1 MPKLSLPCPR
11 CAKPLVLKSETKLS
25 NSTLRSFTCG
35 HAFAVDQL
43 PTYETDSLEL
53 QNLAKTKTL
62 RPYQIEGVEFILKS
76 LSQGAGCVLADQ
88 MRLGKTNQ
96 ALMAALNHPNFKD
109 LDFNVLVQVR
119 AANVWQWV
127 REIRDWCDNLPNA
140 VWVIEGTKN
149 WIPPGFKFYVISMDT
164 FSRQGT
170 CKACKHQF
178 HEEGCSR
185 CLKAGK
191 SCRVCIPAGDAISD
205 QLLEFGFKLCIVD
218 EAHSFKNTDSQRSRA
233 LTAFLKNI
241 ERSEL
246 EQTWTFT
253 CPMPHKESDF
263 TKVLNVQPGETV
275 KDAYKRASLK
285 THPDV
290 GGSGDAFRKVNE
302 AYLALQAAEGRS
314 TEKASWT
321 EKVTIQ
327 TSTAEAMRNVSKTS
341 HCPICG
347 ATVQQSAALHLET
360 KRNCGIIMLTGTPI
374 KNRADEYFVPLNLI
388 APEQFPSQTA
398 FRKTWIGEDGRRINP
413 CRLEAFKER
422 IAPFVLRR
430 EKEDIYK
437 DLPSMNR
444 IFTVIE
450 VADERLR
457 KAYNMVLDEME
468 ADSLFKDSKSHGG
481 SFFDSIGKLQKLRRI
496 CGLAKVNWVADYA
509 ETFLYD
515 SDKAK
520 LAIGYH
526 HLDVRDALSYQLTQF
541 GTCKLDGADSPQ
553 TKDRIA
559 HKYFRTAPEQVLLLG
574 ETACKEGLELVY
586 IENAL
591 VTERQWSS
599 AEEEQFEYRFYNPDL
614 EYLKK
619 LGLENKRTQVEY
631 IVAKGT
637 IDQFFYE
644 LVEEKRAIFGET
656 IATHWD
662 MTTDSGS
669 FKDLVERTLA
679 TRL

>member
-11 CAKPLVLKSETKLS
+11 CAKPLVLKSETKLG
-25 NSTLRSFTCG
+25 NSTLRSFACG

-62 RPYQIEGVEFILKS
+62 RPYQVEGVEFILKS

-109 LDFNVLVQVR
+109 LDFSVLVQVR

-178 HEEGCSR
+178 HEDFAENGTGCSR

-205 QLLEFGFKLCIVD
+205 QLLKFGFKLCIVD

-241 ERSEL
+241 ERSTL
-246 EQTWTFT
+246 VHNFHFT
-253 CPMPHKESDF
+253 CPMCSEQWDEPVEVQVNQADA
-263 TKVLNVQPGETV
+263 TK
-275 KDAYKRASLK
+275 R
-285 THPDV
+285 
-290 GGSGDAFRKVNE
+290 
-302 AYLALQAAEGRS
+302 
-314 TEKASWT
+314 
-321 EKVTIQ
+321 
-327 TSTAEAMRNVSKTS
+327 VSKTS
-341 HCPICG
+341 ACLKCF
-347 ATVQQSAALHLET
+347 AKVSMSAALHLET

-398 FRKTWIGEDGRRINP
+398 FRKTWIAEDGRRINP
-413 CRLEAFKER
+413 FRLEAFKER

-481 SFFDSIGKLQKLRRI
+481 GFFDSIGKLQKLRRI

-656 IATHWD
+656 IATNWD

-669 FKDLVERTLA
+669 FKDLVERTMA

>member
-11 CAKPLVLKSETKLS
+11 CAKPLVLKSETKLG

-43 PTYETDSLEL
+43 PAYETDSLEL

-109 LDFNVLVQVR
+109 LDFSVLVQVR

-178 HEEGCSR
+178 HEDYTENGTGCSR
-185 CLKAGK
+185 CTKTGK
-191 SCRVCIPAGDAISD
+191 SCRVCQSAGDAISD

-241 ERSEL
+241 ERSTL
-246 EQTWTFT
+246 VHNFHFT
-253 CPMPHKESDF
+253 CPMCSEQWDEPVEVQVNQADA
-263 TKVLNVQPGETV
+263 TK
-275 KDAYKRASLK
+275 R
-285 THPDV
+285 
-290 GGSGDAFRKVNE
+290 
-302 AYLALQAAEGRS
+302 
-314 TEKASWT
+314 
-321 EKVTIQ
+321 
-327 TSTAEAMRNVSKTS
+327 VSKTS
-341 HCPICG
+341 ACLKCF
-347 ATVQQSAALHLET
+347 AKVSMSAALHLET

-398 FRKTWIGEDGRRINP
+398 FRKTWIAEDGRRINP
-413 CRLEAFKER
+413 YHLEAFKER

-457 KAYNMVLDEME
+457 KAYNQVLDEME
-468 ADSLFKDSKSHGG
+468 ADRLFKDSKSHGG
-481 SFFDSIGKLQKLRRI
+481 GFFENIGKLQKLRRI

-515 SDKAK
+515 SDRAK

-656 IATHWD
+656 IATNWD

-669 FKDLVERTLA
+669 FKDLVERTMA

>member
-1 MPKLSLPCPR
+1 
-11 CAKPLVLKSETKLS
+11 VLKSEYKVGKS
-25 NSTLRSFTCG
+25 VLRSFTCG
-35 HAFAVDQL
+35 HTFASEVL
-43 PTYETDSLEL
+43 PAWETESLEIH
-53 QNLAKTKTL
+53 NVSGSKTL
-62 RPYQIEGVEFILKS
+62 RPYQVEGVEFGLNA
-76 LSQGAGCVLADQ
+76 LQNQAGFVLADQ

-96 ALMAALNHPNFKD
+96 GLMIAKNHP
-109 LDFNVLVQVR
+109 DFNKPDFAVLVLVR

-127 REIRDWCDNLPNA
+127 REIRDWCSTLPNA

-149 WIPPGFKFYVISMDT
+149 WIPPGFKFYVVSMDT

-178 HEEGCSR
+178 HEEACSR
-185 CLKAGK
+185 CSKKGVE
-191 SCRVCIPAGDAISD
+191 CRVCQPAGDAMSD
-205 QLLEFGFKLCIVD
+205 LLLEFGFKLCIVD

-241 ERSEL
+241 ERSTL
-246 EQTWTFT
+246 QHTFHFT
-253 CPMPHKESDF
+253 CPMCSEQWDEPIEIKVDQHDA
-263 TKVLNVQPGETV
+263 TKRVS
-275 KDAYKRASLK
+275 KSSACLK
-285 THPDV
+285 CF
-290 GGSGDAFRKVNE
+290 AKVN
-302 AYLALQAAEGRS
+302 
-314 TEKASWT
+314 
-321 EKVTIQ
+321 
-327 TSTAEAMRNVSKTS
+327 M
-341 HCPICG
+341 
-347 ATVQQSAALHLET
+347 SAALHLET
-360 KRNCGIIMLTGTPI
+360 KRNCGIVMLTGTPI

-388 APEQFPSQTA
+388 APEQFPSLKQFKT
-398 FRKTWIGEDGRRINP
+398 TWIAVDGRRINP
-413 CRLEAFKER
+413 YRLDAFKQK

-430 EKEDIYK
+430 EKEDIYT
-437 DLPSMNR
+437 DLPKMNR
-444 IFTVIE
+444 IFTVITID
-450 VADERLR
+450 DERLK
-457 KAYNMVLDEME
+457 KAYNQVLDEME
-468 ADSLFKDSKSHGG
+468 ADTAFRTTKSNGG
-481 SFFDSIGKLQKLRRI
+481 GFFENIGKLQKLRHI

-515 SDKAK
+515 SEKAK

-526 HLDVRDALSYQLTQF
+526 HLDVRDALSYQLAQF
-541 GTCKLDGADSPQ
+541 GTCKLDGADNPQ

-559 HKYFRTAPEQVLLLG
+559 HKYFRTAPEQILLLG
-574 ETACKEGLELVY
+574 ETACKEGLELMY

-599 AEEEQFEYRFYNPDL
+599 AEEEQFEYRFYNPDKGYM
-614 EYLKK
+614 EAQ
-619 LGLENKRTQVEY
+619 GLPNKVTTVEY

-656 IATHWD
+656 IATNWD